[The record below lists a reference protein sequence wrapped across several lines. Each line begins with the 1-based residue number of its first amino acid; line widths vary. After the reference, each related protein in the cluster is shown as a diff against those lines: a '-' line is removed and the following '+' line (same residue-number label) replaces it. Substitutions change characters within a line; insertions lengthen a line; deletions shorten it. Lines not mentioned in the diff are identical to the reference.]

1 MIGYGTVSE
10 ECRAAV
16 VMLTSDFK
24 CGSTNYQ
31 TFNNRHNHK
40 KVLCGI
46 TFYKFVNDF
55 FLLKVQLNFNKFM
68 ILEVVSP

>member
-1 MIGYGTVSE
+1 MMGYGTVSE

-55 FLLKVQLNFNKFM
+55 FFTKGTTEFQQ
-68 ILEVVSP
+68 IYDS